1 MTTTDQSLAEVIGG
15 LRAFL
20 DAEVI
25 SRHERSGEKLRDPR
39 FVYDSTGRFAA
50 FALEEIRA
58 VRQAS
63 AKAGY
68 YTMLAPV
75 AVGGGG
81 LGFEALYRVW
91 ETVYRR
97 CGPHY
102 WLGYHSV
109 AHWARGPGHLLA
121 AMTGV
126 ARAEIMSDI
135 LDGTKSLCF
144 AMSEPDA
151 GSDLWAMRTE
161 AVRVDGG
168 WRLNGTKQWITNSPY
183 ADYAVVFAV
192 TSRSQIES
200 RQGGITAFLVPS
212 GNDGFTVDSL
222 IPMFGHNGAD
232 EGIISMQDCFVPD
245 SHVVGTVGDGL
256 RLAMA
261 GVSEGRLYNSAR
273 AVGLARW
280 ALAAAAEYASQ
291 RVTFGRP
298 IIENQGVSFPLAES
312 AMEVHAARLVGL
324 DCARRLDRGERD
336 RTLLS
341 MTKALSTET
350 AVRVIDRS
358 VQVHGAMGF
367 TNEVGLSEAW
377 QQVRRICVA
386 DGSAEM
392 MRRQIARDIQGW
404 EAGLG

>member
-1 MTTTDQSLAEVIGG
+1 MTTTKLPFADVIEGLQTFLETEVIARHD
-15 LRAFL
+15 RAG
-20 DAEVI
+20 D
-25 SRHERSGEKLRDPR
+25 KLRDPR
-39 FVYDSTGRFAA
+39 FVYDSEGRFAPST
-50 FALEEIRA
+50 LEELRA

-63 AKAGY
+63 ARAGY
-68 YTMLAPV
+68 YTMLAPT

-91 ETVYRR
+91 EAVYRR

-102 WLGYHSV
+102 WLGYSSV

-121 AMTGV
+121 AMTDV
-126 ARAEIMSDI
+126 ARAEIMADV
-135 LDGTKSLCF
+135 LDGTKTLCF

-151 GSDLWAMRTE
+151 GSDLWGMRSQ

-183 ADYAVVFAV
+183 AEYAVVFAV
-192 TSRSQIES
+192 TDRSQLES
-200 RQGGITAFLVPS
+200 RRGGITAFLVPA
-212 GNDGFTVDSL
+212 GPDGFTVDSL

-245 SHVVGTVGDGL
+245 DRVVGNVGDGL

-273 AVGLARW
+273 AVGLSRW
-280 ALAAAAEYASQ
+280 ALATAVDYARS
-291 RVTFGRP
+291 RVTFGKP

-312 AMEVHAARLVGL
+312 AMEIHAARLVGL
-324 DCARRLDRGERD
+324 DCARRLDGGERN

-341 MTKALSTET
+341 MAKALSTET

-392 MRRQIARDIQGW
+392 MRRQIARDIPSW
-404 EAGLG
+404 ESGLD